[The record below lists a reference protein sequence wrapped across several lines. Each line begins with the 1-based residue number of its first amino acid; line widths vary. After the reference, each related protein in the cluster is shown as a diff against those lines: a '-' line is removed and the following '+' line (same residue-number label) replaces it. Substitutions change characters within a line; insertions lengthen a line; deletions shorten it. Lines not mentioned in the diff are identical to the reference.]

1 MILYYIYPAAL
12 VFTESYFG
20 EWNRVEFGAYTC
32 PETETNLIGCSYNSY
47 YIYHSYY
54 CNSQQLAGV
63 RCQLYTKGTNTA
75 QLYSYLLY
83 LLSHITV
90 ECNNG
95 EIRLVGGESSDEGR
109 LEICYNDIW
118 TPVCV
123 TYFHDEEAAVACKQ
137 LGYTHYSCT
146 YVTLSLIKF
155 IISLYYRGFYIH
167 CWKYTTGQ
175 AIYYI

>member
-1 MILYYIYPAAL
+1 MTLTTAIHGNLQEYDVNYILKVLILHNCIY
-12 VFTESYFG
+12 
-20 EWNRVEFGAYTC
+20 
-32 PETETNLIGCSYNSY
+32 NLFI
-47 YIYHSYY
+47 IFII
-54 CNSQQLAGV
+54 
-63 RCQLYTKGTNTA
+63 
-75 QLYSYLLY
+75 
-83 LLSHITV
+83 SHINV
-90 ECNNG
+90 ECNNE

-146 YVTLSLIKF
+146 YVTLSLNKF

-175 AIYYI
+175 AIYHIWLQSRFL